1 MMNLK
6 PMIAAAALA
15 AALVP
20 AAAQAQSIGAVE
32 GARAKDRQGA
42 YLTREDRDNL
52 RRYGGND
59 DYGYGGYGGYGDY
72 GYGGFSYGPPVY
84 GGAYYDDDY
93 SYGPS
98 VGIYIGD

>member
-1 MMNLK
+1 MNWRPIL
-6 PMIAAAALA
+6 AAAALA
-15 AALVP
+15 TALAP
-20 AAAQAQSIGAVE
+20 AAAQAQSISAVE

-59 DYGYGGYGGYGDY
+59 DYGYGGYGYGGGYSTY
-72 GYGGFSYGPPVY
+72 GYGAPVY

-93 SYGPS
+93 GYGPS
-98 VGIYIGD
+98 VGIYIGN

>member
-1 MMNLK
+1 MNWRPIL
-6 PMIAAAALA
+6 AAAALA
-15 AALVP
+15 TALAP
-20 AAAQAQSIGAVE
+20 AAAQAQSISAVE

-59 DYGYGGYGGYGDY
+59 DYGYGGYGGYG
-72 GYGGFSYGPPVY
+72 YGPSVY
-84 GGAYYDDDY
+84 DGAFYDDGY
-93 SYGPS
+93 YGYGPS